1 MAREHIPG
9 TWEADRSFSPAVITT
24 GGRVAWLAG
33 VGGWKD
39 DHGRVLRGDFAA
51 QVDQTFKEIAATL
64 ARFGGSLSDI
74 ATMTVWILDARHG
87 DEFTELR
94 KRWFPDGKYP
104 ASALI
109 TAAGF
114 AKPEMMVEIQ
124 AIAVLGDG

>member
-1 MAREHIPG
+1 MPREHVSG
-9 TWEADRSFSPAVITT
+9 TWEQDRSFSPAVIST
-24 GGRVAWLAG
+24 GGRIAWLAG
-33 VGGWKD
+33 VGAWKD
-39 DHGRVLRGDFAA
+39 PDGRVLRGDFAA
-51 QVDQTFKEIAATL
+51 QVNATFREIADTL

-74 ATMTVWILDARHG
+74 VTMTVWILDARHG

-94 KRWFPDGKYP
+94 KAWFPDGRYP

-124 AIAVLGDG
+124 AVAVLEG

>member
-1 MAREHIPG
+1 MPREYVAG
-9 TWEADRSFSPAVITT
+9 TWEANRSFSPAVITR

-33 VGGWKD
+33 VGAWKD
-39 DHGRVLRGDFAA
+39 EQGNVLRGDFAA
-51 QVDQTFKEIAATL
+51 QVNQTFKEIGETL
-64 ARFGGSLSDI
+64 ARLGGQVSDI
-74 ATMTVWILDARHG
+74 VTMTVWILDARHG

-94 KRWFPDGKYP
+94 KQWFPDGDYP

-124 AIAVLGDG
+124 AVAVLGDE

>member
-1 MAREHIPG
+1 MPREYVRG
-9 TWEADRSFSPAVITT
+9 TWEPSRSFSPAVVTT

-33 VGGWKD
+33 VGAWKD
-39 DHGRVLRGDFAA
+39 EQGTVLRGDFAA
-51 QVDQTFKEIAATL
+51 QVNQTFKEIGETL
-64 ARFGGSLSDI
+64 ALLGGKLSDI
-74 ATMTVWILDARHG
+74 ATMTVWVIDARYG

-94 KRWFPDGKYP
+94 KQWFPDGDYP

-124 AIAVLGDG
+124 AVAVLGDQ